1 MPSAHGQFMA
11 YFVTYL
17 TLWMLFRVRHFSTRK
32 KILRI
37 TSLLILGGLVCYSRV
52 YLFYHSPL
60 QVLAGVVIG
69 VSVGIAWFIF
79 VVLLRDLGIVD
90 LLLDTYPARWF
101 YIKDTAGEKASFIR
115 DEYSEWRRMRMKMK
129 LLVKAE

>member
-1 MPSAHGQFMA
+1 
-11 YFVTYL
+11 
-17 TLWMLFRVRHFSTRK
+17 MLFRVRHFSTRK
-32 KILRI
+32 KVLRI

-69 VSVGIAWFIF
+69 ISVGIAWFIF

-101 YIKDTAGEKASFIR
+101 YIKDTAGEKASFVR